1 MMKMHRMTK
10 TQKMTNLTKINELK
24 LKAQSLK
31 VPILSDDGLL
41 FLIKTLNDH
50 HVKQIL
56 EIGSA
61 VGYSAIAMAVHTGAM
76 VTTIERDSDLVKLA
90 KVHIDDFGLTPVITL
105 IHEDALNV
113 ELDTKVQFDAIFI
126 DAAKAQYEKFF
137 NKYEPFLAPHGIIIT
152 DNLNFHHVDI
162 ETVSRGTRNL
172 VKRLEAFKQF
182 LLNHPHF
189 ESTLYDV
196 GDGMSISKRVKQ

>member
-1 MMKMHRMTK
+1 MHK
-10 TQKMTNLTKINELK
+10 TTRTNLTKINELK

-41 FLIKTLNDH
+41 FLVETLQKYN
-50 HVKQIL
+50 VQSVL

-61 VGYSAIAMAVHTGAM
+61 VGYSAIAMATHTGAQ
-76 VTTIERDSDLVKLA
+76 VTTIEREVDLHALAVKNVA
-90 KVHIDDFGLTPVITL
+90 SFGLEHQITL
-105 IHEDALNV
+105 ILGDALEV
-113 ELDTKVQFDAIFI
+113 ELNPHSRFDAIFI

-137 NKYEPFLAPHGIIIT
+137 TKYEPYLSDKGIIIT

-162 ETVSRGTRNL
+162 ETVSRGTKNL

-182 LLNHPHF
+182 LKEHP
-189 ESTLYDV
+189 EYDSELFDI
-196 GDGMSISKRVKQ
+196 GDGMSISKRNRP

>member
-1 MMKMHRMTK
+1 MHK
-10 TQKMTNLTKINELK
+10 TTRTNLTKINELK

-41 FLIKTLNDH
+41 FLVETLQKYN
-50 HVKQIL
+50 VQSVL

-61 VGYSAIAMAVHTGAM
+61 VGYSAIAMATHIGAH
-76 VTTIERDSDLVKLA
+76 VTTIEREVDLHALAVKNVA
-90 KVHIDDFGLTPVITL
+90 SFGLEHQINL
-105 IHEDALNV
+105 ILGDALEV
-113 ELDTKVQFDAIFI
+113 ELNPHSRFDAIFI

-137 NKYEPFLAPHGIIIT
+137 TKYEPYLSDKGIIIT

-162 ETVSRGTRNL
+162 ETVSRGTKNL

-182 LLNHPHF
+182 LKEHP
-189 ESTLYDV
+189 EYDSELFDI
-196 GDGMSISKRVKQ
+196 GDGMSISKRNRP

>member
-1 MMKMHRMTK
+1 MHK
-10 TQKMTNLTKINELK
+10 TTRTNLTKINELK

-41 FLIKTLNDH
+41 FLVETLQKYN
-50 HVKQIL
+50 VQSVL

-61 VGYSAIAMAVHTGAM
+61 VGYSAIAMATHTGAH
-76 VTTIERDSDLVKLA
+76 VTTIEREVDLHAFAVKNVA
-90 KVHIDDFGLTPVITL
+90 SFGLEHQITL
-105 IHEDALNV
+105 ILGDALEV
-113 ELDTKVQFDAIFI
+113 ELNPHSRFDAIFI

-137 NKYEPFLAPHGIIIT
+137 TKYEPYLSDKGIIIT

-162 ETVSRGTRNL
+162 ETVSRGTKNL

-182 LLNHPHF
+182 LKEHP
-189 ESTLYDV
+189 EYDSELFDI
-196 GDGMSISKRVKQ
+196 GDGMSISKRNRP

>member
-1 MMKMHRMTK
+1 MHK
-10 TQKMTNLTKINELK
+10 TTRTNLTKINELK

-41 FLIKTLNDH
+41 FLVETLQKYN
-50 HVKQIL
+50 VQSIL

-61 VGYSAIAMAVHTGAM
+61 VGYSAIAMATYTGAK
-76 VTTIERDSDLVKLA
+76 VTTIEREPDLHALAVKN
-90 KVHIDDFGLTPVITL
+90 VQSFGLEEQVTL
-105 IHEDALNV
+105 ILGDALEV
-113 ELDTKVQFDAIFI
+113 ELDPNHRFDAIFI

-137 NKYEPFLAPHGIIIT
+137 TKYEPYLSPQGIIIT

-162 ETVSRGTRNL
+162 EVVSRGTKNL

-182 LLNHPHF
+182 LKEHPD
-189 ESTLYDV
+189 YDSELFDI
-196 GDGMSISKRVKQ
+196 GDGMSISKRNRP